1 MSPFTREQTRWIE
14 DRLEEIFI
22 DGEEFSLTEFE
33 EEFQLTFDI
42 DPDDFT
48 DKDMSKF
55 LYDKAKKM
63 YPTLVED

>member
-1 MSPFTREQTRWIE
+1 MSPFTREQTRWIG
-14 DRLEEIFI
+14 DRLEEIFT
-22 DGEEFSLTEFE
+22 DEEEFSLTEFE

-42 DPDDFT
+42 DPDEFA

-55 LYDKAKKM
+55 LYDKVKKM